1 MTLLQSAL
9 ISILAIM
16 ITCPPTSARAWASE
30 LETGLRWEENPSVS
44 HVEPL
49 LQFAQ
54 VYGKDPQTMKPRPT
68 QVQPV
73 PRVQNPQPQLP
84 SDQVPLS
91 NEFLTLQGVQRLEE
105 KLANLDAILKALNAK
120 LDTLNAKVDGVIQ
133 QQQQAVG
140 QLNIHHARSTK
151 LPANLRWES
160 VMDNTAVLDRETGLV
175 WERGASS
182 SGEFWYQA
190 RSTCEV
196 TNKGGR
202 GGWRLPSLHELTS
215 LLDKTVQTPDRKLP
229 VGHPFGILPIAY
241 WSSTIS
247 LDDPSR
253 AWTVDFSTGVSENNQ
268 QRGSLGRAGVW
279 CVHAPLNASV
289 Y

>member
-1 MTLLQSAL
+1 MTLLQSAV

-30 LETGLRWEENPSVS
+30 PETGLRWEENPSVS

-54 VYGKDPQTMKPRPT
+54 VGYAQATQVNPT

-73 PRVQNPQPQLP
+73 PRLQTPQQLP
-84 SDQVPLS
+84 TPQASLS
-91 NEFLTLQGVQRLEE
+91 TEFQTLQGVQRLEE

-133 QQQQAVG
+133 QQQQAVS

-215 LLDKTVQTPDRKLP
+215 LLDKTAQPPDRKLP

-253 AWTVDFSTGVSENNQ
+253 AWTVDFSTGLSENNQ

-279 CVHAPLNASV
+279 CVHAPLNASA